1 MSRVSLTPH
10 LWRGEVPI
18 PSSKSVAHR
27 QMICAALAG
36 VSPARVTLHGPAS
49 ADLLAT
55 RRCLEALLEPTAA
68 EPVLDC
74 GESGSTLRFLMP
86 VAAALGRPAH
96 FTGQGRLPERPV
108 DTLLAE
114 LRRHGVR
121 CDGEHLPLTL
131 QGPLS
136 GGEFALPGNISS
148 QFVTG
153 ILLALPLTG
162 QEGVVRL
169 TTPLESRDYVT
180 LTLDAMRRF
189 GVSVEESP
197 EAFRVPGNQRY
208 RACADMPP
216 VEGDWSAAAFP
227 MVAAA
232 IAHGNP
238 EGLLL
243 KNLSAHSAQGD
254 RRVVELLRAFG
265 APVDFA
271 GTDLR
276 VRPGELQAV
285 EEIDVRAIP
294 DMVPALAVV
303 AGLSRGTTHFVHA
316 ERLRLKESDR
326 LEAVRR
332 LLLSLGGVAETTRDT
347 LTVTGVARYHGGVVD
362 GVNDHRIVMAAAAAA
377 CAADGVVEILDAQ
390 AVSKSWPAFWQAY
403 SLCTG
408 EEISL

>member
-1 MSRVSLTPH
+1 MSRVALTPRP
-10 LWRGEVPI
+10 WRGEVEI

-36 VSPARVTLHGPAS
+36 VPPSSVELHGPAS

-55 RRCLEALLEPTAA
+55 RRCLEALLDSASA
-68 EPVLDC
+68 EPALDC

-86 VAAALGRPAH
+86 VAAALGRPAR

-131 QGPLS
+131 EGPMA

-169 TTPLESRDYVT
+169 TTPLESRDYVA
-180 LTLDAMRRF
+180 LTLDAMGRF

-197 EAFRVPGNQRY
+197 GAFRVSGGQRY
-208 RACADMPP
+208 HACAALPP

-232 IAHGNP
+232 LGHGNP
-238 EGLLL
+238 EGLRL
-243 KNLSAHSAQGD
+243 KNLAADSAQGD

-265 APVDFA
+265 AHVEFVGA
-271 GTDLR
+271 DLR
-276 VRPGELQAV
+276 VRPGELHAV
-285 EEIDVRAIP
+285 EEIDVRSIP
-294 DMVPALAVV
+294 DMVPALAVL
-303 AGLSRGTTHFVHA
+303 AGLSRGVTRFVHA
-316 ERLRLKESDR
+316 ERLRWKESDR

-332 LLLSLGGVAETTRDT
+332 LLLALGGVAETTRDT
-347 LTVTGVARYHGGVVD
+347 LTVTGQERYHGGVVD

-377 CAADGVVEILDAQ
+377 CAADGAVEILDAQ
-390 AVSKSWPAFWQAY
+390 AVSKSWPAFWQAC